1 MYLFKNMNFEENRAR
16 LARQHATRRRQKN
29 EEYGTKWMQEYDF
42 KENQAKLA
50 KQGAVRRQKKR
61 NEYGRKWMEEQDR
74 KEEAAMER
82 QRIKNEAYG
91 RRWMQ
96 EQDFKENRAKLSKQ
110 AERRAFLKRTA
121 FQIQDERIA
130 FATDITRL
138 PADPN
143 LVYGGTIIQT
153 RSSVVPVFITSMPA
167 QVAPILKKQED
178 AQTQL
183 LRQIL
188 GKVGGAA
195 KMKGIPGQGRQP
207 VDAFAQLG
215 HARGAVRTV

>member
-1 MYLFKNMNFEENRAR
+1 MNFEENRAR

-29 EEYGTKWMQEYDF
+29 EAYG
-42 KENQAKLA
+42 
-50 KQGAVRRQKKR
+50 
-61 NEYGRKWMEEQDR
+61 
-74 KEEAAMER
+74 
-82 QRIKNEAYG
+82 IKNEAYG

-207 VDAFAQLG
+207 ADAFAQLG

>member
-1 MYLFKNMNFEENRAR
+1 MNFEENRAR
-16 LARQHATRRRQKN
+16 LAKQHAARRRLKN
-29 EEYGTKWMQEYDF
+29 EEVGTRWMQQYDFKKNKDKLALQHAARRRLKNEEVGTRWMQEYDF
-42 KENQAKLA
+42 KEN
-50 KQGAVRRQKKR
+50 
-61 NEYGRKWMEEQDR
+61 
-74 KEEAAMER
+74 
-82 QRIKNEAYG
+82 
-91 RRWMQ
+91 
-96 EQDFKENRAKLSKQ
+96 RAKLSSQ

-130 FATDITRL
+130 FATDITKL

-153 RSSVVPVFITSMPA
+153 RTSVVPVFIMSMPA
-167 QVAPILKKQED
+167 QVTPILKKQED

-188 GKVGGAA
+188 GKVGGAEQ
-195 KMKGIPGQGRQP
+195 MKAQGEVSRQP

-215 HARGAVRTV
+215 HAQGAVQIV